1 MASKYVLDTHT
12 LVWYLEGSP
21 RLSTRAKAIVDDL
34 SSQLVVPIIALAEA
48 AFLVER
54 GRIAISSVPDLL
66 NDVLADP
73 RIEVYPLTW
82 EVFQH
87 TLTATSIPEMHD
99 RLIIATTLHLQSQGH
114 TVALITRD
122 EMITQSGLV
131 SIIW

>member
-54 GRIAISSVPDLL
+54 GRIAISSVPNLL
-66 NDVLADP
+66 NDVQADP

-87 TLTATSIPEMHD
+87 TLIATSIPEMHE
-99 RLIIATTLHLQSQGH
+99 RLIVATTLHLQS
-114 TVALITRD
+114 
-122 EMITQSGLV
+122 
-131 SIIW
+131 